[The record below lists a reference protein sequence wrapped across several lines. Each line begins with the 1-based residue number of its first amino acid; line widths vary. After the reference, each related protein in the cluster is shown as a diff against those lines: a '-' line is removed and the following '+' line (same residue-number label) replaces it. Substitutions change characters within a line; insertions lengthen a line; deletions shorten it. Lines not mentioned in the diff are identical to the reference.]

1 MKIIIIGDGK
11 VGYNLAE
18 NLSRESDNDVTIIDK
33 NAEALRKT
41 IENLDVRCIKGS
53 GVSTKILLEAGVREA
68 DLLIAATSS
77 DEMNMVCCLTA
88 KKLGAEH
95 TIARIRD
102 PEYANEL
109 SQLKTDL
116 GLDLVINPERAVAS
130 EIVKLLE
137 FPSASSVEMFAK
149 SRVEMIEIK
158 VPADMPIVGMPLKDI
173 SKKVSSSVLIG
184 AVARG
189 GDVIIPDGE
198 TVIQAGDLIYI
209 IGRPSRIFRFCTQ
222 IGLHTQRVKNVM
234 IVGGGRIAYY
244 LTQYLDESE
253 IRVKIIES
261 RADRC
266 VELSELLPRTLIIHG
281 DGSDDKVLH
290 SENLSHMDAF
300 VSVTGMDEEN
310 LMTALLAKWC
320 GVPKVVAKINR
331 TGYTQVIH
339 DMGIDNLVQ
348 PKLITANYILRYVR
362 SLQNE
367 MGNPVNT
374 LYQILGEQAEA
385 IEFIIS
391 RPSKLLDTPLRKLP
405 LVRGVLVAVIV
416 RGSDIIIPHGNDCLR
431 LGDHVVLITRGRPLS
446 DLDDIL
452 DNRN

>member
-18 NLSRESDNDVTIIDK
+18 NLSREPDNDVTIIDK

-41 IENLDVRCIKGS
+41 IESLDVRCIRGS
-53 GVSTKILLEAGVREA
+53 GVSTKILLEAGVRET
-68 DLLIAATSS
+68 DLLIAATSG

-102 PEYANEL
+102 PEYASEL
-109 SQLKTDL
+109 SQIKADL

-137 FPSASSVEMFAK
+137 FPSASSVEMFAE
-149 SRVEMIEIK
+149 SRVEMVEIK
-158 VPADMPIVGMPLKDI
+158 VSAGMPITGIPLKDI
-173 SKKVSSSVLIG
+173 KKVSSVLIG
-184 AVARG
+184 AVAHDD
-189 GDVIIPDGE
+189 DVIIPNGE
-198 TVIQAGDLIYI
+198 TVILPGDLIYI
-209 IGRPSRIFRFCTQ
+209 IGRPSRIFRFCSQ
-222 IGLHTQRVKNVM
+222 IGLRTQRIKNVM
-234 IVGGGRIAYY
+234 IVGGGRVAYY
-244 LTQYLDESE
+244 LAQYLEE
-253 IRVKIIES
+253 IEIKVKIIEIN
-261 RADRC
+261 ADRC
-266 VELSELLPRTLIIHG
+266 VELAELLPGALIIHG
-281 DGSDDKVLH
+281 DGSDDAMLR
-290 SENLSHMDAF
+290 SENLGHMDAF
-300 VSVTGMDEEN
+300 VSVTGIDEEN

-331 TGYTQVIH
+331 TGYTRVIH

-348 PKLITANYILRYVR
+348 PKLITANHILRYVR
-362 SLQNE
+362 GLQNA

-391 RPSKLLDTPLRKLP
+391 RPSELLDTPLRKLP
-405 LVRGVLVAVIV
+405 IVRGVLVAVIV
-416 RGSDIIIPHGNDCLR
+416 RGSDIIIPHGGDCLR

-452 DNRN
+452 EP